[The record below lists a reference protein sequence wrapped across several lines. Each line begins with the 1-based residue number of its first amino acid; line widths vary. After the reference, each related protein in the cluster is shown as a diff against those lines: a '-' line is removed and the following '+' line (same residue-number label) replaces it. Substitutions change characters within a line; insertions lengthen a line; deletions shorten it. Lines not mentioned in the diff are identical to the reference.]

1 MSYASGF
8 VDDVKFAHNGP
19 YGAWL
24 IGRIL
29 KVTHQG
35 AATGA
40 KCDVYDCFV
49 FVHIS
54 IHLNCGRGSVLL
66 DFDKH
71 CVLLCNEL
79 NFICCLQ
86 AF

>member
-8 VDDVKFAHNGP
+8 VDDVMFAHNGP

-35 AATGA
+35 AAPGA
-40 KCDVYDCFV
+40 KCNVYDCFV
-49 FVHIS
+49 FVHTVVSTTLTNI
-54 IHLNCGRGSVLL
+54 VAA
-66 DFDKH
+66 
-71 CVLLCNEL
+71 V
-79 NFICCLQ
+79 
-86 AF
+86 